1 MRHGTVAHVARA
13 IDHRDGRSAGV
24 RRWLASGIPS
34 ALVCALVALA
44 AGCATRAPRPVQTP
58 AGASGSDEA
67 QSVRLLLRLGE
78 RRLYLLD
85 GDPTTP
91 DPAFPIAVGRPGHE
105 TPTGHFRVEEMVEHP
120 DFVRIE
126 HGDPPRV
133 RERVPP
139 GPENPLGERWI
150 GFIRG
155 DGWTIGIHGTPRPE
169 LLGQAVSRGCIRM
182 RNADVIRVYDRV
194 RIGTPVVVE
203 P

>member
-1 MRHGTVAHVARA
+1 MVTA
-13 IDHRDGRSAGV
+13 IGDRGASPDRFRRRLLPCGSSAAV
-24 RRWLASGIPS
+24 YV
-34 ALVCALVALA
+34 LVPLL
-44 AGCATRAPRPVQTP
+44 AGCAVSPPAPVVRRPDGSTAEEASSVQ
-58 AGASGSDEA
+58 
-67 QSVRLLLRLGE
+67 LLLRLGE

-85 GDPTTP
+85 GDPGTP
-91 DPAFPIAVGRPGHE
+91 DESFPIAVGRPGHE
-105 TPTGHFRVEEMVEHP
+105 TPTGRFRVEEMVEHP

-182 RNADVIRVYDRV
+182 RNADVIRVYDQV